1 MARFRLDFGPRRVER
16 DVDAELDFH
25 LDMRVRRLVERGMDP
40 AAARTEALRQ
50 FGDLSGVRAELVAM
64 DTQQEKTV
72 RRANYLAELR
82 QDTAYAVRALRHNL
96 GFALVVILSLAV
108 GIGANT
114 AVFTLIDALLLRPL
128 PVPEADQLV
137 VIGDAGRPNGV
148 SEGSLRT
155 DLFSYPVY
163 AELSR
168 RPPLLSGLAA
178 TGRAGRLDL
187 TAQAALGSAAAV
199 GVSDEGEHPRGRLV
213 SGNYFA
219 VLGVPTLIGRPLTVD
234 DDRRPTG
241 RR

>member
-1 MARFRLDFGPRRVER
+1 MIV
-16 DVDAELDFH
+16 
-25 LDMRVRRLVERGMDP
+25 
-40 AAARTEALRQ
+40 
-50 FGDLSGVRAELVAM
+50 
-64 DTQQEKTV
+64 
-72 RRANYLAELR
+72 
-82 QDTAYAVRALRHNL
+82 
-96 GFALVVILSLAV
+96 LSLAV

-114 AVFTLIDALLLRPL
+114 AIFTLIDALLLRPL

-187 TAQAALGSAAAV
+187 TAGCRARQRCAGGA
-199 GVSDEGEHPRGRLV
+199 SDEAEHPRGRLV

-219 VLGVPTLIGRPLTVD
+219 VLGVPTFIGRPLTVD
-234 DDRRPTG
+234 DDRVANGSPVAVISYVYWQRRFAGDPRVLGRTVTVNRVPFTIVGVAPPGFNGEVVGRMTDIWMPITMQPALMKRDWLTRPE
-241 RR
+241 